1 MKSVGKGCYIP
12 SLQFPEEPQNFGV
25 RPFLPSNI
33 LVSDRFLPSNILV
46 SDRFLPI
53 KILVSDEKSRKFAE
67 KSVSYG

>member
-33 LVSDRFLPSNILV
+33 LVSDRFLP
-46 SDRFLPI
+46 I